1 MPAIKNTGKLAK
13 GLYMA
18 SQDISI
24 RLKMAATGVDQQV
37 ENSERIA
44 DNYAKANSNA
54 QKLASAPK
62 ARAAAMTGS
71 RSSSEMLEYT
81 TAGGITGRG
90 GAQARDFANQ
100 AQGLGGLVR
109 LYATFAANIFAVSA
123 AFNVLRNAMD
133 TTNMIAGLNA
143 LGAESGRSLG
153 NVSKQLAAATD
164 GAISL
169 REAMT
174 ATAMASSA
182 GMTNQQILRLG
193 NVAKTASLALGI
205 SMPDAINRLTR
216 GIVKLEPELL
226 DELGIFTK
234 IEPAT
239 QAYALQLGKTV
250 SQLTDFERRQGF
262 ANAVLKEGEDKF
274 RALGEAAVNPYDKL
288 LAGLKD
294 VAFQG
299 LELINKVL
307 TPIVKILAESPGA
320 LGAGLAALIAL
331 LLKQAIPAIT
341 QVRASMAASA
351 DAALQAAK
359 GKQGDVL
366 NARKQLNRLIEREVE
381 ASADK
386 ELKILEQKEAKVNEL
401 KAQGH
406 KFSKQ
411 LTEALKKDIVDLTDQ
426 DIKAAKAQAQ
436 RLQTRA
442 ARSTDEGFK
451 ARAKAEMET
460 VTALEAHY
468 KAEQNLTDVKV
479 RNRDEITKTVQATK
493 QYQSL
498 QKEVTSLE
506 EAATKKSI
514 VSNMA
519 YNTSLVGI
527 GNAWKL
533 MGAEIEESG
542 LKLNKFD
549 KGLLLLRGG
558 FAGLVGIVST
568 LGAAINQAFFVITSV
583 IAIIE
588 VLDSFFSKNEKQS
601 KAFEASIDGAK
612 SSVEN
617 ATRTIDNFE
626 SKTALGKNSIK
637 SIGAMT
643 NAFGELA
650 QSLETVTKKFE
661 ESMNSMGGWD
671 RAWDRIK
678 SIVGLGTADKFAK
691 SVTDQIQGLTNL
703 AAKLGVGTET
713 QAKFKE
719 LLKVEN
725 IYDSDAVEEAVKK
738 LSNSG
743 REALVNLAS
752 NVNTSLQK
760 VNSQLQGFKDS
771 TEKATKSFQEFIQST
786 STKDP
791 FFTLA
796 ENLLNASFA
805 MQDLAS
811 ASFDNVVLGFQDLIE
826 NTDKLILLSPQLQ
839 KEAINLIQPFK
850 DQKSALDGINAA
862 LDKYERTAAKA
873 EKQVKAIEP
882 IFSVNAGGG
891 RGATPE
897 AAPRI
902 GTQDS
907 GFAEAE
913 LRRYKTALDTKALE
927 RARDIFKLA
936 AEELI
941 GRAQRYAGIALEN
954 AAIRAGVTISKAAA
968 QLLGG
973 GPGQARIETRAAL
986 AENQVKIREAKI
998 GLEMLD
1004 SQDSLTNALQA
1015 QTAATLA
1022 NTEMLKPEGQRS
1034 KTILENADNA
1044 AKAVQLIEKYTA
1056 QLGGKAATNQ
1066 SAQQFL
1072 QAQNLGEGDS
1082 EAVKQFN
1089 RIIAQRVLRRS
1100 QVQATVTQ
1108 LEAEGRATK
1117 IGGKAKEEQASLADA
1132 RELNQLKLAEL
1143 QIQSSILSARQQI
1156 VGFATEETVAA
1167 KAKLES
1173 ETRSIQNESELADI
1187 NLKIKQAKDALKN
1200 LSGEDLKDGQARV
1213 KYLESELKPAI
1224 QKRQLAQKTAADQQT
1239 ELENLQLIIQGIDRR
1254 YETEKSNRDL
1264 INAKNEAGLEIQRA
1278 QLSSAAELYD
1288 LDKRFVIQ
1296 KTFELDQRRTALDF
1310 TKREGE
1316 IVAEQQKK
1324 DEQFRERIAK
1334 ANEPDKKRLEDE
1346 RRRQQELTYN
1356 TLEALQVE
1364 RETRLDILRI
1374 QKEQA
1379 LEQEKVAYE
1388 IYKANTL
1395 ASALS
1400 GAFGTTGDK
1409 LGAISTALIDFNQK
1423 QEQGQKALATI
1434 AKARAEN
1441 ELAQAQSSMAT
1452 GEANIALMDKAN
1464 ELRDAEGRQIQKNRE
1479 TELNANT
1486 KVLASAKTLFKQ
1498 HTGAYK
1504 TLNALEKAYH
1514 IARMVNMGLEMAMS
1528 VKKMAMEISTKIG
1541 SETAQTLASING
1553 VLSRMPFMIGEIYGK
1568 TIGQLGIFGPP
1579 VAAALVALAFGSIGG
1594 KGKGG
1599 APSTVG
1605 LTAEDMNKVTG
1616 TGQEYKNGQLVTR
1629 EGGVLG
1635 DPTALADSVTSS
1647 IDKLSKNVFNIFNS
1661 DSSKIIK
1668 NLRGVERNTKET
1680 VKALIEPAGT
1690 LVGGQSPFGTIEGTT
1705 KTQDPWWRWGP
1716 LKSKT
1721 VSTQILSSGI
1731 QVQGQLEDLINQTGN
1746 TIIRSFENVQ
1756 TRIKKKF
1763 FGVTYSDKTSI
1774 STEYGSVSQ
1783 EVIDAFRDAL
1793 KGFKETMFSA
1803 AETLEGSSTR
1813 IKPIIENFAFELTAN
1828 LQGLT
1833 AQERSAKIL
1842 GELSRNL
1849 NNATLAA
1856 YPWITAF
1863 TDLNEEYFEALSRV
1877 AIEGEQLTYG
1887 LGLLGLKINETDL
1900 YARTLAEQDLIAG
1913 AGGLEQFAD
1922 GLLFIVDN
1930 FLSESERLALTRE
1943 KVSRSLNTLAQQYN
1957 NGNIAVIKTRE
1968 EYLRLITSLDLS
1980 SKSGRDLFNSLRELA
1995 PTFEEVAKASDE
2007 VINIFKD
2014 IQAQIFD
2021 LEFAMTPLEKALNG
2035 INRQQQEYID
2045 KLKAADQ
2052 AIYENI
2058 ETVVKW
2064 AKLSS
2069 IQEIDKEIQKL
2080 YETRRNEINGT
2091 IESLKAAKTRILDLK
2106 NALLQGVQSILT
2118 PQEKYIK
2125 LLDEYNATLEK
2136 AKTGD
2141 KAALERFPQLS
2152 QSLLDSGREM
2162 YSSSQVYT
2170 DLFNTVSSDLTNL
2183 DLSLSQQL
2191 SDAEQ
2196 QLQQLESQTSFLQK
2210 IDSSTNATATKLA
2223 ELIAL
2228 RDSYSSINIRDIAL
2242 QLTPLSSPTT
2252 TPIPSAVSTATY
2264 TGNPS
2269 NTNNAP
2275 SITGGFS
2282 NLTSNILSLFGI
2294 QYGTKSTQID
2304 TTEIVTAITTG
2315 NQQVVEAVESLEVTT
2330 AKANVANANT
2340 ITNAITT
2347 NSSNTVYESRV
2358 DGFVQYYV
2366 TG

>member
-1 MPAIKNTGKLAK
+1 
-13 GLYMA
+13 MA

-24 RLKMAATGVDQQV
+24 RLKMAASGVDEQV
-37 ENSERIA
+37 KNSERIA
-44 DNYAKANSNA
+44 DNYAKANTSA

-386 ELKILEQKEAKVNEL
+386 ELKILEQKEARVNEL

-411 LTEALKKDIVDLTDQ
+411 LTEALKKDIVDLTEQ

-533 MGAEIEESG
+533 MGAEIQDSG
-542 LKLNKFD
+542 LKLEKFD
-549 KGLLLLRGG
+549 KGILLLRGG

-568 LGAAINQAFFVITSV
+568 LGAAINRAFFVITSV

-588 VLDSFFSKNEKQS
+588 VLDSFFSKNEKQA

-626 SKTALGKNSIK
+626 SKTALGKNSIR

-703 AAKLGVGTET
+703 AAKLGVGAET

-882 IFSVNAGGG
+882 IFSVNAGGR

-913 LRRYKTALDTKALE
+913 LRRYKTALDTRALE

-973 GPGQARIETRAAL
+973 GPEQARIETRAAL
-986 AENQVKIREAKI
+986 AENQVKIREARI

-1108 LEAEGRATK
+1108 LEAEGRATR
-1117 IGGKAKEEQASLADA
+1117 IGGKAKEEQANLANA

-1143 QIQSSILSARQQI
+1143 QIQSSILNARQQI

-1173 ETRSIQNESELADI
+1173 DTRSIQNESELADI

-1224 QKRQLAQKTAADQQT
+1224 QKRQLAQKTAADQQI
-1239 ELENLQLIIQGIDRR
+1239 ELDNLQLIIQALDRR

-1278 QLSSAAELYD
+1278 QLTSAAELYD
-1288 LDKRFVIQ
+1288 LDRRFVIQ

-1334 ANEPDKKRLEDE
+1334 ANEADKKRLEDE
-1346 RRRQQELTYN
+1346 QRRQQELTYN

-1379 LEQEKVAYE
+1379 LEQEKVAYQ

-1409 LGAISTALIDFNQK
+1409 LGAISTTLIDFNQK

-1464 ELRDAEGRQIQKNRE
+1464 ELRDAEGRQVQKNRE
-1479 TELNANT
+1479 TELGANT

-1498 HTGAYK
+1498 HTTAYK

-1514 IARMVNMGLEMAMS
+1514 IARMVNMGIEMAMS
-1528 VKKMAMEISTKIG
+1528 LKKMATEISAKIG
-1541 SETAQTLASING
+1541 SETAQTAITING

-1594 KGKGG
+1594 RGKGG
-1599 APSTVG
+1599 GNFVPNAEQRQSTQGTAMGYNEKGEKVQVRRGVFGDENAKSQSISRSLEIIKENSIDG
-1605 LTAEDMNKVTG
+1605 LSYDNKILSALQSIDRGINNTAKSLVKIPGLRSGSMFNTTEGTQSGRGLFGTGIFASKTTKEIQDSGIVISGSFSELASTTNKTALEFFEQLKVTKKTWYG
-1616 TGQEYKNGQLVTR
+1616 KTKTRIEESNKEVDNDVSNFFTDIFGNATKLIKQIASDTKTVSATQVDEILSAFKIDQKISFRGLSGAELQKEVESVISSILDDITLAVFDQFEKYAKFGEGMLETVVRVTDTNTKIAQQIKN
-1629 EGGVLG
+1629 LG
-1635 DPTALADSVTSS
+1635 MDIPELKGSYAITEALAD
-1647 IDKLSKNVFNIFNS
+1647 
-1661 DSSKIIK
+1661 
-1668 NLRGVERNTKET
+1668 
-1680 VKALIEPAGT
+1680 A
-1690 LVGGQSPFGTIEGTT
+1690 
-1705 KTQDPWWRWGP
+1705 
-1716 LKSKT
+1716 
-1721 VSTQILSSGI
+1721 
-1731 QVQGQLEDLINQTGN
+1731 
-1746 TIIRSFENVQ
+1746 
-1756 TRIKKKF
+1756 
-1763 FGVTYSDKTSI
+1763 
-1774 STEYGSVSQ
+1774 
-1783 EVIDAFRDAL
+1783 
-1793 KGFKETMFSA
+1793 
-1803 AETLEGSSTR
+1803 
-1813 IKPIIENFAFELTAN
+1813 
-1828 LQGLT
+1828 
-1833 AQERSAKIL
+1833 
-1842 GELSRNL
+1842 
-1849 NNATLAA
+1849 
-1856 YPWITAF
+1856 
-1863 TDLNEEYFEALSRV
+1863 
-1877 AIEGEQLTYG
+1877 
-1887 LGLLGLKINETDL
+1887 
-1900 YARTLAEQDLIAG
+1900 
-1913 AGGLEQFAD
+1913 AGGLENFIEKTQF
-1922 GLLFIVDN
+1922 FRDN
-1930 FLSESERLALTRE
+1930 FLTEAEQLAPAQKALIDTLTE
-1943 KVSRSLNTLAQQYN
+1943 LGYASVDTMDEFKLLVQSIKPVDENSAILLNTL
-1957 NGNIAVIKTRE
+1957 
-1968 EYLRLITSLDLS
+1968 LDLAPAFEKVYKPIDDLLKTLTTEIDDLS
-1980 SKSGRDLFNSLRELA
+1980 NKSTQLDKDLTKIA
-1995 PTFEEVAKASDE
+1995 TTV
-2007 VINIFKD
+2007 
-2014 IQAQIFD
+2014 
-2021 LEFAMTPLEKALNG
+2021 G
-2035 INRQQQEYID
+2035 EYVD
-2045 KLKAADQ
+2045 KLVAANQ
-2052 AIYENI
+2052 ATQKNVEL
-2058 ETVVKW
+2058 VVRW
-2064 AKLSS
+2064 AKLSALS
-2069 IQEIDKEIQKL
+2069 RIDEDITKL
-2080 YETRRNEINGT
+2080 YETRKNELNTT
-2091 IESLKAAKTRILDLK
+2091 IDSLKTAKLRLVELK
-2106 NALLQGVQSILT
+2106 NTLLLGTQSILT
-2118 PQEKYIK
+2118 PQEKYVK
-2125 LLDEYNATLEK
+2125 SLQDYNDTLEK
-2136 AKTGD
+2136 AKAGD
-2141 KAALERFPQLS
+2141 KSAIEKFPQLS
-2152 QSLLDSGREM
+2152 QALLDSGREM
-2162 YSSSQVYT
+2162 FSSNKAYT
-2170 DLFNTVSSDLTNL
+2170 DLFATVTQDLESLDVALSS
-2183 DLSLSQQL
+2183 QL
-2191 SDAEQ
+2191 SDTEL
-2196 QLQQLESQTSFLQK
+2196 QLIQLEDQTSFLSK
-2210 IDSSTNATATKLA
+2210 IDTNTSTTAERLGQLLELRQTYSSADVSSLA
-2223 ELIAL
+2223 SELIAGKT
-2228 RDSYSSINIRDIAL
+2228 SSGANV
-2242 QLTPLSSPTT
+2242 SPTIKSLSPINLSNQSGADVGPLVVT
-2252 TPIPSAVSTATY
+2252 TVTPTNVDKVVEVIVASNDKVIEKLDSLETTTIVS
-2264 TGNPS
+2264 
-2269 NTNNAP
+2269 
-2275 SITGGFS
+2275 
-2282 NLTSNILSLFGI
+2282 
-2294 QYGTKSTQID
+2294 STQ
-2304 TTEIVTAITTG
+2304 
-2315 NQQVVEAVESLEVTT
+2315 
-2330 AKANVANANT
+2330 NANT
-2340 ITNAITT
+2340 ISGAIEDGNNQSTYKVTT
-2347 NSSNTVYESRV
+2347 NSWVNR
-2358 DGFVQYYV
+2358 FVEV
-2366 TG
+2366 EN